1 MKLLWVLSAALLAF
15 VSTLSPVQAQCGAR
29 VRKDW
34 DSMTTAEKDTYKGAL
49 AAAMDSGS
57 YIKFIEMHT
66 EMQSEM
72 EAHRQCMF
80 IYWHRL
86 LLVVFENML
95 RGQGSQYACVTVPYY
110 NWVGASNRM
119 LAGTCSSLGDCST
132 ITRELG
138 GYTTGSQRTINI
150 NGINNSGRCVSQ
162 SPLDHFCQSGTVS
175 GSACARCVPR
185 GDWGSASVPSSTS
198 FASVRQQVFNA
209 QNIGQMSPNVEQG
222 CHNNVHANLDG
233 AMGTFASPSEPLF
246 WSHHAMVD
254 ALHTIFHKCRV
265 GTQRLTFAQKA
276 AHPVAWTS
284 CAKRD
289 GGTFSPTD
297 VIFAGLMDVR
307 DLGDSS
313 YSYEL
318 SGQLAD
324 MYNNCDVN
332 NAPITPTAAPQQPGR
347 WGLFDWLRN
356 RWGFG
361 RFGRRLKAQHGWG
374 WWPRSNNQDNNIRG
388 NDCDD
393 NTATNNNYTPTNNY
407 VPATT
412 APTTSPQYDGNNNNV
427 DVVTVNKETAEEKH
441 VSTWYKKTMATMG
454 GQCPKPWP
462 ISSVKCACLRTSVW
476 ARQQKITYG
485 NWRKDMESYFGCP
498 KPTNATQ
505 SAKQNAYSDATQSVI
520 QDATHSDCHGHAVKC
535 GALCI
540 SVLTGFVAASTTMNC
555 RQVVT
560 VLAFALMLTLTDAK
574 QSCGPRVRR
583 NWDAMSTAEKST
595 YKGALAA
602 AMDTGAY
609 IKFVEIHTEM
619 KSEMEAHK
627 QCMFIYWHRLFLVVF
642 ENMLRG
648 QGPKYAC
655 VTIPYFNWMEASN
668 KALTGECKSLGDC
681 SPIMKELGGFTG
693 DSQKTVAINGKSVTG
708 ICVAEA
714 PLNHFC
720 QSSSKT
726 GAACT
731 RCLPRV
737 PRWHTTHDIRGE
749 GSGPGSVGIVQ
760 PTSWEDN
767 YWSSVQTERLVT
779 MRTGENG
786 SNPMEASEDPV
797 IGRYFKGVP
806 NRFADLMDGSDLGSS
821 SYTYEINGLLALMY
835 NTCGGMAV
843 KDHTTRAPVAT
854 TISPVAAPNV
864 PTSTLSDR
872 SQEEQVTG
880 SRSFFDWLFGRILP
894 KESRVRRRLSSC
906 RTSTT
911 TKKETIP
918 PAPSSS
924 NHRAPVVIALN
935 LTRSEKRVMNWYNDT
950 MAANGGQS
958 MENIADMERQVCMF
972 HDQCLGGIIDY
983 SDEFKALWGV
993 QEPRCRTIVSA
1004 ITSGEQKIVDA
1015 AWKEK
1020 MEAHFG
1026 CPHPVNK
1033 TVVTNDAK
1041 QAV

>member
-222 CHNNVHANLDG
+222 CHNNVHANLGG

-297 VIFAGLMDVR
+297 VIVMRTGVNGNNPIQGSQDPLIGRYFTGVPNQFAGLMDVR

-324 MYNNCDVN
+324 MYNNCDGTSTPAPSTAAPSAAPSPVTGAPVPVN

-412 APTTSPQYDGNNNNV
+412 APTIASTTAPTTSPQYDGNNNNV

-454 GQCPKPWP
+454 GQCPEAMADLERQ
-462 ISSVKCACLRTSVW
+462 VCMFENQCLGGTKDYSAAFKATWGAKEPRCLTIVNSIKSG
-476 ARQQKITYG
+476 QQKITYG

-520 QDATHSDCHGHAVKC
+520 QDATQTATD
-535 GALCI
+535 
-540 SVLTGFVAASTTMNC
+540 
-555 RQVVT
+555 
-560 VLAFALMLTLTDAK
+560 TL
-574 QSCGPRVRR
+574 
-583 NWDAMSTAEKST
+583 
-595 YKGALAA
+595 
-602 AMDTGAY
+602 
-609 IKFVEIHTEM
+609 
-619 KSEMEAHK
+619 
-627 QCMFIYWHRLFLVVF
+627 
-642 ENMLRG
+642 
-648 QGPKYAC
+648 
-655 VTIPYFNWMEASN
+655 
-668 KALTGECKSLGDC
+668 
-681 SPIMKELGGFTG
+681 
-693 DSQKTVAINGKSVTG
+693 
-708 ICVAEA
+708 
-714 PLNHFC
+714 
-720 QSSSKT
+720 
-726 GAACT
+726 
-731 RCLPRV
+731 
-737 PRWHTTHDIRGE
+737 
-749 GSGPGSVGIVQ
+749 
-760 PTSWEDN
+760 
-767 YWSSVQTERLVT
+767 SSVV
-779 MRTGENG
+779 
-786 SNPMEASEDPV
+786 
-797 IGRYFKGVP
+797 
-806 NRFADLMDGSDLGSS
+806 
-821 SYTYEINGLLALMY
+821 
-835 NTCGGMAV
+835 
-843 KDHTTRAPVAT
+843 
-854 TISPVAAPNV
+854 
-864 PTSTLSDR
+864 
-872 SQEEQVTG
+872 
-880 SRSFFDWLFGRILP
+880 
-894 KESRVRRRLSSC
+894 
-906 RTSTT
+906 
-911 TKKETIP
+911 
-918 PAPSSS
+918 
-924 NHRAPVVIALN
+924 
-935 LTRSEKRVMNWYNDT
+935 
-950 MAANGGQS
+950 QS
-958 MENIADMERQVCMF
+958 V
-972 HDQCLGGIIDY
+972 
-983 SDEFKALWGV
+983 
-993 QEPRCRTIVSA
+993 
-1004 ITSGEQKIVDA
+1004 
-1015 AWKEK
+1015 
-1020 MEAHFG
+1020 
-1026 CPHPVNK
+1026 
-1033 TVVTNDAK
+1033 
-1041 QAV
+1041 

>member
-297 VIFAGLMDVR
+297 VIVMRTGINGNNPIQGSQDPLIGRYFTGVPNQFAGLMDVR
-307 DLGDSS
+307 DLGYSS

-324 MYNNCDVN
+324 MYNNCDGTSTPAPSTPAPTTAAPSFPSAAPSPVTAAPVPVN

-356 RWGFG
+356 HWGFG
-361 RFGRRLKAQHGWG
+361 RFGRRLEAQHGWG

-427 DVVTVNKETAEEKH
+427 DVVTVNKETAEEKQ
-441 VSTWYKKTMATMG
+441 VSTWYRKTMATMG
-454 GQCPKPWP
+454 GQCPEAMADLERQ
-462 ISSVKCACLRTSVW
+462 VCMFENQCLGGTKDYSAAFKATWGAKEPRCLTIVNSINSG
-476 ARQQKITYG
+476 QQKITYG

-520 QDATHSDCHGHAVKC
+520 QDATQ
-535 GALCI
+535 
-540 SVLTGFVAASTTMNC
+540 SVTQT
-555 RQVVT
+555 
-560 VLAFALMLTLTDAK
+560 
-574 QSCGPRVRR
+574 
-583 NWDAMSTAEKST
+583 
-595 YKGALAA
+595 
-602 AMDTGAY
+602 AMDT
-609 IKFVEIHTEM
+609 
-619 KSEMEAHK
+619 
-627 QCMFIYWHRLFLVVF
+627 L
-642 ENMLRG
+642 
-648 QGPKYAC
+648 
-655 VTIPYFNWMEASN
+655 
-668 KALTGECKSLGDC
+668 
-681 SPIMKELGGFTG
+681 
-693 DSQKTVAINGKSVTG
+693 
-708 ICVAEA
+708 
-714 PLNHFC
+714 
-720 QSSSKT
+720 
-726 GAACT
+726 
-731 RCLPRV
+731 
-737 PRWHTTHDIRGE
+737 
-749 GSGPGSVGIVQ
+749 
-760 PTSWEDN
+760 
-767 YWSSVQTERLVT
+767 SSVVQ
-779 MRTGENG
+779 
-786 SNPMEASEDPV
+786 
-797 IGRYFKGVP
+797 
-806 NRFADLMDGSDLGSS
+806 SD
-821 SYTYEINGLLALMY
+821 
-835 NTCGGMAV
+835 
-843 KDHTTRAPVAT
+843 
-854 TISPVAAPNV
+854 
-864 PTSTLSDR
+864 
-872 SQEEQVTG
+872 
-880 SRSFFDWLFGRILP
+880 
-894 KESRVRRRLSSC
+894 
-906 RTSTT
+906 
-911 TKKETIP
+911 
-918 PAPSSS
+918 
-924 NHRAPVVIALN
+924 
-935 LTRSEKRVMNWYNDT
+935 
-950 MAANGGQS
+950 
-958 MENIADMERQVCMF
+958 
-972 HDQCLGGIIDY
+972 
-983 SDEFKALWGV
+983 
-993 QEPRCRTIVSA
+993 
-1004 ITSGEQKIVDA
+1004 
-1015 AWKEK
+1015 
-1020 MEAHFG
+1020 
-1026 CPHPVNK
+1026 
-1033 TVVTNDAK
+1033 
-1041 QAV
+1041 

>member
-1 MKLLWVLSAALLAF
+1 MKLLWVLSAALLPF

-175 GSACARCVPR
+175 GSACVRCVPR

-297 VIFAGLMDVR
+297 VIVMRTGINGNNPIQGSQDPLIGRYFTGVPNQFAGLMDVR

-324 MYNNCDVN
+324 MYNNCDGTSTPAPSTAAPTTAAPSFPTAAPSPVTAAPVPVN
-332 NAPITPTAAPQQPGR
+332 NAPITPTASPQQPGR
-347 WGLFDWLRN
+347 LGLFDWLRN
-356 RWGFG
+356 HWGFG
-361 RFGRRLKAQHGWG
+361 RFGRRLEAQHGWG

-407 VPATT
+407 VPATTAPTIASTT

-454 GQCPKPWP
+454 GQCPEAMADLERQ
-462 ISSVKCACLRTSVW
+462 VCMFENQCLGGTKDYSAAFKATWGAKEPRCLTIVNSIKSG
-476 ARQQKITYG
+476 QQKITYG
-485 NWRKDMESYFGCP
+485 DWRKDMESYFGCP

-520 QDATHSDCHGHAVKC
+520 QDAT
-535 GALCI
+535 
-540 SVLTGFVAASTTMNC
+540 
-555 RQVVT
+555 Q
-560 VLAFALMLTLTDAK
+560 
-574 QSCGPRVRR
+574 
-583 NWDAMSTAEKST
+583 
-595 YKGALAA
+595 
-602 AMDTGAY
+602 
-609 IKFVEIHTEM
+609 
-619 KSEMEAHK
+619 
-627 QCMFIYWHRLFLVVF
+627 
-642 ENMLRG
+642 
-648 QGPKYAC
+648 
-655 VTIPYFNWMEASN
+655 
-668 KALTGECKSLGDC
+668 
-681 SPIMKELGGFTG
+681 
-693 DSQKTVAINGKSVTG
+693 SVTQT
-708 ICVAEA
+708 ATDT
-714 PLNHFC
+714 L
-720 QSSSKT
+720 
-726 GAACT
+726 
-731 RCLPRV
+731 
-737 PRWHTTHDIRGE
+737 
-749 GSGPGSVGIVQ
+749 
-760 PTSWEDN
+760 
-767 YWSSVQTERLVT
+767 SSVV
-779 MRTGENG
+779 
-786 SNPMEASEDPV
+786 
-797 IGRYFKGVP
+797 
-806 NRFADLMDGSDLGSS
+806 
-821 SYTYEINGLLALMY
+821 
-835 NTCGGMAV
+835 
-843 KDHTTRAPVAT
+843 
-854 TISPVAAPNV
+854 
-864 PTSTLSDR
+864 
-872 SQEEQVTG
+872 
-880 SRSFFDWLFGRILP
+880 
-894 KESRVRRRLSSC
+894 
-906 RTSTT
+906 
-911 TKKETIP
+911 
-918 PAPSSS
+918 
-924 NHRAPVVIALN
+924 
-935 LTRSEKRVMNWYNDT
+935 
-950 MAANGGQS
+950 QS
-958 MENIADMERQVCMF
+958 V
-972 HDQCLGGIIDY
+972 
-983 SDEFKALWGV
+983 
-993 QEPRCRTIVSA
+993 
-1004 ITSGEQKIVDA
+1004 
-1015 AWKEK
+1015 
-1020 MEAHFG
+1020 
-1026 CPHPVNK
+1026 
-1033 TVVTNDAK
+1033 
-1041 QAV
+1041 